1 MRITIRPMLAPDRE
15 LDVTDS
21 VVRAIA
27 GSMATE
33 LGGNEQLNMLE
44 AEFHL
49 ESLLGVRDP
58 AGAPEAVP
66 GAAV

>member
-1 MRITIRPMLAPDRE
+1 
-15 LDVTDS
+15 
-21 VVRAIA
+21 
-27 GSMATE
+27 
-33 LGGNEQLNMLE
+33 MLE

-66 GAAV
+66 GAAA